1 MNKEFI
7 LKSDLLDI
15 LFQNRNKEY
24 GAYTLRKFYPDR
36 LKISLLVMFISAG
49 LLSAF
54 TFLPS
59 GKKLTNDI
67 LTKEFVLG
75 NAKVDVPPV
84 PPKPKLPSEPS
95 HRQTAK
101 FINDIVIV
109 KDSDSTEKLVDINK
123 LEIGYKTII
132 DQPEGLEG
140 TETGIVAGET
150 SGVELATPKQ
160 LPNAKDAPIDNPDIQ
175 ASFPGGQKELIRFLE
190 RNLHSPNDINE
201 GETVQVQ
208 VKFVVDFDGAL
219 QSFDVVKDGGED
231 FNKEVVRVLKKMP
244 KWNPGKKGG
253 QNIPVYYTIP
263 VKFTSN
269 E

>member
-1 MNKEFI
+1 
-7 LKSDLLDI
+7 
-15 LFQNRNKEY
+15 
-24 GAYTLRKFYPDR
+24 
-36 LKISLLVMFISAG
+36 MFLSAG

-59 GKKLTNDI
+59 KKSGGI
-67 LTKEFVLG
+67 LVVNEGAVL
-75 NAKVDVPPV
+75 ATLKPQVLPE
-84 PPKPKLPSEPS
+84 PPKPKLPPAPKQRSL
-95 HRQTAK
+95 AI
-101 FINDIVIV
+101 FISNMKIVPD
-109 KDSDSTEKLVDINK
+109 KDSTPMLVDVSKVDIGNK
-123 LEIGYKTII
+123 TVDVPESSPSDLPGDLPSGGTSREPAQAV
-132 DQPEGLEG
+132 QPE
-140 TETGIVAGET
+140 VVKAG
-150 SGVELATPKQ
+150 
-160 LPNAKDAPIDNPDIQ
+160 PIDNPDVQ

-190 RNLHSPNDINE
+190 RNLRSPKDIDE
-201 GETVQVQ
+201 GQTIQVE
-208 VKFVVDFDGAL
+208 VKFVVDFDGGL